1 MNDYF
6 VDVPL
11 MIVKNQLE
19 AEEKLKDYSVLE
31 HLPNEDF
38 CRPYLVLWG
47 IDAERYKSGELSVS
61 ELGEKKL
68 TELYY
73 KNHTPIK
80 RVPAKQRRGLYSLNY
95 KRKILLKS
103 YYSRVRLAT
112 AIQKRDLAR
121 HKFKKTTWIWEQRK
135 K

>member
-19 AEEKLKDYSVLE
+19 AEEKLKDYSVLQ

-38 CRPYLVLWG
+38 YRPYLVLWG

-73 KNHTPIK
+73 KNHTSIK
-80 RVPAKQRRGLYSLNY
+80 RVPAKQRKGLFFKL
-95 KRKILLKS
+95 
-103 YYSRVRLAT
+103 
-112 AIQKRDLAR
+112 
-121 HKFKKTTWIWEQRK
+121 HKKDIA
-135 K
+135 

>member
-1 MNDYF
+1 MNNCTNDYF

-11 MIVKNQLE
+11 MIVKNQLD
-19 AEEKLKDYSVLE
+19 AEEKLKDYSVLR

-80 RVPAKQRRGLYSLNY
+80 RVPAKQRKGLFFKL
-95 KRKILLKS
+95 
-103 YYSRVRLAT
+103 
-112 AIQKRDLAR
+112 
-121 HKFKKTTWIWEQRK
+121 HKKDIA
-135 K
+135 

>member
-6 VDVPL
+6 VYVPL

-19 AEEKLKDYSVLE
+19 AEEKLKNYSVLRQ
-31 HLPNEDF
+31 LPNEDF

-73 KNHTPIK
+73 KNHTIK
-80 RVPAKQRRGLYSLNY
+80 RVPAKQRKGLFFKL
-95 KRKILLKS
+95 
-103 YYSRVRLAT
+103 
-112 AIQKRDLAR
+112 
-121 HKFKKTTWIWEQRK
+121 HKKDIA
-135 K
+135 

>member
-19 AEEKLKDYSVLE
+19 AEEKLKDYSVLR

-73 KNHTPIK
+73 IKTIHQIK
-80 RVPAKQRRGLYSLNY
+80 RVPAKQRKGLFFKL
-95 KRKILLKS
+95 
-103 YYSRVRLAT
+103 
-112 AIQKRDLAR
+112 
-121 HKFKKTTWIWEQRK
+121 HKKDIA
-135 K
+135 